1 MSTWVFSNINVVPG
15 TEAKE
20 PNVSLPLETRGSF
33 GDEYTQTNQIEF
45 ES

>member
-1 MSTWVFSNINVVPG
+1 MSTWVFGNINVVPG

-33 GDEYTQTNQIEF
+33 EDDCTQEKSNRI
-45 ES
+45 